1 MKKFLII
8 VLSLM
13 LLLPLA
19 ASADKLDD
27 IKSSGKLLVGASADF
42 PPFEFWYTDPATGEE
57 TLQGIDMALA
67 KGLAEN
73 LGVEFVLVD
82 QAFSGLI
89 TELRAGSIDIILS
102 GMNIKPDRMEVVDF
116 SVPYFS
122 GTQVMVVKKDELDM
136 YKAVETMAGKT
147 IGVQLGTLQQEI
159 AETQFTDSEMLALDK
174 IPLLVLELEMGN
186 IDGLLLDNTVAFS
199 YASVHPK
206 IAVSEMPIA
215 WEFDGMGAAINKG
228 EDNAT
233 FLKAVNEYIEM
244 IMADGTLDAWTQ
256 EAYEINGVLLQQADE

>member
-1 MKKFLII
+1 MKKLLVIL
-8 VLSLM
+8 LSLM
-13 LLLPLA
+13 MLLPLA

-27 IKSSGKLLVGASADF
+27 IKASGKLLVGASADF
-42 PPFEFWYTDPATGEE
+42 PPFEFWYADPATGKD

-67 KGLAEN
+67 KGLAEY

-122 GTQVMVVKKDELDM
+122 GTQVMVVKKDELDA
-136 YKAVETMAGKT
+136 YKTVEAMAGKT

-159 AETQFTDSEMLALDK
+159 AETQFKDSEMLALDK
-174 IPLLVLELEMGN
+174 IPLLVLELEMGG

-199 YASVHPK
+199 YATVHPQ

-215 WEFDGMGAAINKG
+215 WEFDGMGAAVNKG
-228 EDNAT
+228 DDNAA
-233 FLKAVNEYIEM
+233 FLAAVNAYIEQVKT
-244 IMADGTLDAWTQ
+244 DGTLDTWTQ
-256 EAYEINGVLLQQADE
+256 EAYAINGLLLQQADQ